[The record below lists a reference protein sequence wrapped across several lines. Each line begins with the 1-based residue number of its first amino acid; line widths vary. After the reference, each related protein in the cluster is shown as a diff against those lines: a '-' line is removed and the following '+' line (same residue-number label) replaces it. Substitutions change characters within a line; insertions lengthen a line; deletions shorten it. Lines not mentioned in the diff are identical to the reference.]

1 MILNKQKIIDEIIR
15 RLKNKAGFDTNYQE
29 LKKLQNEIR
38 RINSKLVKVTKEL
51 KEIKDARIQKKES
64 K

>member
-1 MILNKQKIIDEIIR
+1 MLNKQKIIDEIIR
-15 RLKNKAGFDTNYQE
+15 RLKNKAGFDTNHQE

-51 KEIKDARIQKKES
+51 KEIKDARI
-64 K
+64 